1 MNILKA
7 TKRTTASTGQLNKLR
22 SEGFIPAILYGG
34 KKSNLNISLKKL
46 HLQDLVRTET
56 FMSKVFDLDIDGN
69 PEKVLPRDIAYD
81 PVSDEPIH
89 IDFIRI
95 TKGSILTLEIPV
107 KFINSDKS
115 PGLKKG
121 GVLNIVR
128 RKVELK
134 CPTENIPNE
143 IVVDLDNT
151 EINTSLKISSVKLPE
166 NVVPTITDR
175 DFVIATVVA
184 PTILVE
190 PEKVE
195 ETVAEGEIPAEGATE
210 DSEGAEKTEGD
221 KDKTAK
227 PSDDKAKAASG
238 DKGKTVKPSDD
249 KTKTAS
255 DDKGK
260 TAKPSDDKT
269 KAASGDKGKSSNKE
283 TKKK

>member
-1 MNILKA
+1 MNTLKA
-7 TKRTTASTGQLNKLR
+7 IKRTSASTGQVNKLR
-22 SEGFIPAILYGG
+22 SDGFIPAVLYGG

-46 HLQDLVRTET
+46 QFQDLIRTET
-56 FMSKVFDLDIDGN
+56 FMSKVLDLDINGN
-69 PEKVLPRDIAYD
+69 PEKVLPREIAYD

-95 TKGSILTLEIPV
+95 VKGSILTLEIPV
-107 KFINSDKS
+107 RFINSDKS

-134 CPTENIPNE
+134 CPIENIPDE
-143 IVVDLDNT
+143 IVVDLNNT

-166 NVVPTITDR
+166 NVVPTISDR

-190 PEKVE
+190 PEKIE
-195 ETVAEGEIPAEGATE
+195 ETTAEGEVPAEGAV
-210 DSEGAEKTEGD
+210 EGAEDTAKTEED

-227 PSDDKAKAASG
+227 PSDDKTKASSG
-238 DKGKTVKPSDD
+238 DKGE
-249 KTKTAS
+249 
-255 DDKGK
+255 
-260 TAKPSDDKT
+260 TAKPSDDKA
-269 KAASGDKGKSSNKE
+269 KAGSGDKKRSANKE

>member
-1 MNILKA
+1 MNVLKA
-7 TKRTTASTGQLNKLR
+7 TKRTTTSTGQINKLR
-22 SEGFIPAILYGG
+22 SDCFIPAVLYGG

-46 HLQDLVRTET
+46 HLQDLIKTET

-69 PEKVLPRDIAYD
+69 PEKVLPREIAYD

-95 TKGSILTLEIPV
+95 IKGSILTLEIPV

-134 CPTENIPNE
+134 CPIENIPDE
-143 IVVDLDNT
+143 IVVDLNNT
-151 EINTSLKISSVKLPE
+151 EINTSFKISSVKLPE
-166 NVVPTITDR
+166 KVVPTITDR

-195 ETVAEGEIPAEGATE
+195 ATTAEGDVPTE
-210 DSEGAEKTEGD
+210 DTVEGVEAVDKTEEG
-221 KDKTAK
+221 KDKTTK
-227 PSDDKAKAASG
+227 LSDDKAKTATDDKAKTASS
-238 DKGKTVKPSDD
+238 DKGKAT
-249 KTKTAS
+249 
-255 DDKGK
+255 
-260 TAKPSDDKT
+260 
-269 KAASGDKGKSSNKE
+269 NKE

>member
-1 MNILKA
+1 MDILKA
-7 TKRTTASTGQLNKLR
+7 TKRNSASTGQVNKLR
-22 SEGFIPAILYGG
+22 SDGFIPAVLYGG

-46 HLQDLVRTET
+46 HLQDLIKTET

-69 PEKVLPRDIAYD
+69 PEKVLPREIAYD

-95 TKGSILTLEIPV
+95 IKGSILTLEIPV

-134 CPTENIPNE
+134 CPIENIPDE
-143 IVVDLDNT
+143 IVVDLNNT
-151 EINTSLKISSVKLPE
+151 EINTSFKISSVKLPE
-166 NVVPTITDR
+166 KVVPTITDR

-195 ETVAEGEIPAEGATE
+195 ATTAEGDVPTE
-210 DSEGAEKTEGD
+210 DTVEGVEAVDKTEEG
-221 KDKTAK
+221 KDKTTK
-227 PSDDKAKAASG
+227 LSDDKAKTATDDKAKTASS
-238 DKGKTVKPSDD
+238 DKGKAT
-249 KTKTAS
+249 
-255 DDKGK
+255 
-260 TAKPSDDKT
+260 
-269 KAASGDKGKSSNKE
+269 NKE

>member
-7 TKRTTASTGQLNKLR
+7 TKRSAASTGQTNKLR
-22 SEGFIPAILYGG
+22 SDGFIPAVLYGG
-34 KKSNLNISLKKL
+34 KENNLNISLKKL
-46 HLQDLVRTET
+46 HLQDLIKTDT
-56 FMSKVFDLDIDGN
+56 FMSKVFDLDIDGKA
-69 PEKVLPRDIAYD
+69 EKVLPRDIAYD

-89 IDFIRI
+89 IDFMRI
-95 TKGSILTLEIPV
+95 AKGSKLVLEVPV
-107 KFINSDKS
+107 KFINSEKS

-134 CPTENIPNE
+134 CPAENIPNE

-166 NVVPTITDR
+166 NVTPTITGR

-190 PEKVE
+190 PEKTE
-195 ETVAEGEIPAEGATE
+195 EVAAEGEAAPEGTGESVAEGTTSAEAT
-210 DSEGAEKTEGD
+210 
-221 KDKTAK
+221 KDK
-227 PSDDKAKAASG
+227 SAKA
-238 DKGKTVKPSDD
+238 T
-249 KTKTAS
+249 

-260 TAKPSDDKT
+260 AAPADKS
-269 KAASGDKGKSSNKE
+269 KAAQSDKGKAPIKE

>member
-7 TKRTTASTGQLNKLR
+7 TKRTSASTGQVNKLR
-22 SEGFIPAILYGG
+22 SEGFIPAVLYGG
-34 KKSNLNISLKKL
+34 KKSNLNLSLKKL
-46 HLQDLVRTET
+46 HLQDLIKTET

-69 PEKVLPRDIAYD
+69 PEKVLPREIAYD

-95 TKGSILTLEIPV
+95 IKGSILTLEIPV

-134 CPTENIPNE
+134 CPIENIPDE
-143 IVVDLDNT
+143 IIVDLNNT

-166 NVVPTITDR
+166 KVVPTITDR

-184 PTILVE
+184 PTILIE

-195 ETVAEGEIPAEGATE
+195 TIT
-210 DSEGAEKTEGD
+210 TEGD
-221 KDKTAK
+221 VPTEDAVEGVEAVDKTEEGKDKITKPSDDKAKTATGDKGKVAK
-227 PSDDKAKAASG
+227 PSDDKAKTTSS
-238 DKGKTVKPSDD
+238 DKGK
-249 KTKTAS
+249 
-255 DDKGK
+255 
-260 TAKPSDDKT
+260 
-269 KAASGDKGKSSNKE
+269 AANKE